1 MDTQQ
6 LTYKEAQ
13 AVLNELNG
21 IALRELLNNPALLS
35 AAEKLNAIKATVT
48 VSFDCGMS
56 NKVHAIKLLRELTHK
71 GLKEAKEY
79 VEAAWAT
86 GDPIIHVGEVTQERL
101 DAVIKQTNTPGTS
114 LGWDRPDVRWYVK

>member
-1 MDTQQ
+1 MDTQ

-21 IALRELLNNPALLS
+21 IALRELLNNPNLLA

-48 VSFDCGMS
+48 VSFDCGMD

-71 GLKEAKEY
+71 GLKDAKEY

-101 DAVIKQTNTPGTS
+101 DAVMKMTNTPYSS
-114 LGWDRPDVRWYVK
+114 LGWNHDAVRWYVK